1 MLEIVLATRNRDKI
15 REIKKILNGISASL
29 LSLEDFPECPK
40 VVEDGET
47 LEANAK
53 KKALVVS
60 QYTKKLSLAED
71 TGLEVEALSG
81 APGIHSARF
90 AGDNCTYEDN
100 NKKLLKLMEKLSLGE
115 RRAKFRCVAALARPE
130 GEVVT
135 CEGVC
140 EGIIALEMKGESGFG
155 YDPLFLLPSYGK
167 TFAELGEE
175 MKNKISHRAR
185 ALTKIKQIKERASIN
200 ATLLFLFSLSLKVSS
215 SGNLVL

>member
-1 MLEIVLATRNRDKI
+1 MLEIVLATRNRDKV
-15 REIKKILNGISASL
+15 REIKKILNGISARL
-29 LSLEDFPECPK
+29 LSLEDFPGCPK

-130 GEVVT
+130 GGVVT

-140 EGIIALEMKGESGFG
+140 EGMIAFEMKGKSGFG
-155 YDPLFLLPSYGK
+155 YDPLFLLPEYGK

-185 ALTKIKQIKERASIN
+185 ALGKMKEIIN
-200 ATLLFLFSLSLKVSS
+200 
-215 SGNLVL
+215 NL

>member
-15 REIKKILNGISASL
+15 REIKKMLNGIDARL
-29 LSLEDFPECPK
+29 LSLDDFPGCPK

-53 KKALVVS
+53 KKALVIS

-100 NKKLLKLMEKLSLGE
+100 NKKLLKLMEKLSWGE
-115 RRAKFRCVAALARPE
+115 RSARFRCVAALAKPD
-130 GEVVT
+130 GGVVT

-140 EGIIALEMKGESGFG
+140 EGIIAFEMKGESGFG
-155 YDPLFLLPSYGK
+155 YDPLFLLPEYGK

-185 ALTKIKQIKERASIN
+185 ALGKIKEIIN
-200 ATLLFLFSLSLKVSS
+200 
-215 SGNLVL
+215 NL

>member
-1 MLEIVLATRNRDKI
+1 MLEIVLATRNRDKV
-15 REIKKILNGISASL
+15 REIKKILNGINARL
-29 LSLEDFPECPK
+29 LSLDDFPGCPE

-81 APGIHSARF
+81 VPGIHSARF

-100 NKKLLKLMEKLSLGE
+100 NRKLLKLMEKLSWGE
-115 RRAKFRCVAALARPE
+115 RRARFRCVAALARPE
-130 GEVVT
+130 GGVVT

-140 EGIIALEMKGESGFG
+140 EGMIAFEMKGKSGFG
-155 YDPLFLLPSYGK
+155 YDPLFLLPEYGK

-185 ALTKIKQIKERASIN
+185 ALGKMKEIIN
-200 ATLLFLFSLSLKVSS
+200 
-215 SGNLVL
+215 NL

>member
-1 MLEIVLATRNRDKI
+1 MLEIVLATRNKDKI
-15 REIKKILNGISASL
+15 REIGKILNGINARL
-29 LSLEDFPECPK
+29 LSLDDFPGCPG

-47 LEANAK
+47 LEENAK

-71 TGLEVEALSG
+71 TGLEVEALDG
-81 APGIHSARF
+81 APGIYSARF

-100 NKKLLKLMEKLSLGE
+100 NKKLLKVMEKFSLGE
-115 RRAKFRCVAALARPE
+115 RRAKFRCVAALAKPD

-155 YDPLFLLPSYGK
+155 YDPLFLLSEYGK

-185 ALTKIKQIKERASIN
+185 ALTKIKEIIN
-200 ATLLFLFSLSLKVSS
+200 
-215 SGNLVL
+215 NL

>member
-1 MLEIVLATRNRDKI
+1 MLEIVLATRNKDKVK
-15 REIKKILNGISASL
+15 EIEKILNGINARL
-29 LSLEDFPECPK
+29 LSLDDFPGCPK

-60 QYTKKLSLAED
+60 QYTKKFSLAED

-81 APGIHSARF
+81 APGVHSARF
-90 AGDNCTYEDN
+90 AGDNVTYEDN
-100 NKKLLKLMEKLSLGE
+100 NRKLLKLMEKLSLGE
-115 RRAKFRCVAALARPE
+115 RRARFRCVAALAKPD
-130 GEVVT
+130 GGVVT

-140 EGIIALEMKGESGFG
+140 EGMIAFEMKGKSGFG
-155 YDPLFLLPSYGK
+155 YDPLFLLPEYSK

-185 ALTKIKQIKERASIN
+185 ALAKIKKIIN
-200 ATLLFLFSLSLKVSS
+200 
-215 SGNLVL
+215 NL

>member
-15 REIKKILNGISASL
+15 REIKKMLNGINVRL
-29 LSLEDFPECPK
+29 LSLEDFPGCPE

-100 NKKLLKLMEKLSLGE
+100 NKKLLKLMQKLSLGE

-140 EGIIALEMKGESGFG
+140 EGIIALEMKGKSGFG
-155 YDPLFLLPSYGK
+155 YDPLFLLPEYGK

-185 ALTKIKQIKERASIN
+185 ALVKIKKIIN
-200 ATLLFLFSLSLKVSS
+200 KL
-215 SGNLVL
+215 

>member
-15 REIKKILNGISASL
+15 REIKKLLNGIDASL
-29 LSLEDFPECPK
+29 LFLDDFPGCPK

-71 TGLEVEALSG
+71 TGLEVEALG
-81 APGIHSARF
+81 GVPGIHSARF
-90 AGDNCTYEDN
+90 AGDNVTYEDN
-100 NKKLLKLMEKLSLGE
+100 NKKLLKLMEKFSLGE
-115 RRAKFRCVAALARPE
+115 RRARFRCVAALAKPD

-140 EGIIALEMKGESGFG
+140 EGIITFEMKGESGFG
-155 YDPLFLLPSYGK
+155 YDPLFLLPEYGK

-185 ALTKIKQIKERASIN
+185 ALGKIKEIIN
-200 ATLLFLFSLSLKVSS
+200 
-215 SGNLVL
+215 NL

>member
-1 MLEIVLATRNRDKI
+1 MLEIVLATRNKDKVK
-15 REIKKILNGISASL
+15 EIKKILNGINARL
-29 LSLEDFPECPK
+29 LSLDDFPGCPK

-60 QYTKKLSLAED
+60 QYTKKFSLAED

-81 APGIHSARF
+81 APGVHSARF
-90 AGDNCTYEDN
+90 AGDNVTYEDN
-100 NKKLLKLMEKLSLGE
+100 NKKLLKLMEKFSLGE
-115 RRAKFRCVAALARPE
+115 RKAKFRCVAALAKPD

-140 EGIIALEMKGESGFG
+140 EGIIAFEMKGESGFG
-155 YDPLFLLPSYGK
+155 YDPLFLLPEYGK

-185 ALTKIKQIKERASIN
+185 ALGKIKEIIN
-200 ATLLFLFSLSLKVSS
+200 SL
-215 SGNLVL
+215 

>member
-15 REIKKILNGISASL
+15 REIKKLLNGINVRL
-29 LSLEDFPECPK
+29 LSLDDFPGCPE

-71 TGLEVEALSG
+71 TGLEVEALGG

-90 AGDNCTYEDN
+90 AGDNVTYEDN
-100 NKKLLKLMEKLSLGE
+100 NKKLLKLMEKFSLGE
-115 RRAKFRCVAALARPE
+115 RRARFRCVAALARPD
-130 GEVVT
+130 GRVVT

-140 EGIIALEMKGESGFG
+140 EGIITFEMKGKSGFG
-155 YDPLFLLPSYGK
+155 YDPLFLLPEYGK

-185 ALTKIKQIKERASIN
+185 ALAKIKEIIN
-200 ATLLFLFSLSLKVSS
+200 
-215 SGNLVL
+215 NL

>member
-1 MLEIVLATRNRDKI
+1 MLEIVLATRNRDKV
-15 REIKKILNGISASL
+15 REIKKILNGINASL
-29 LSLEDFPECPK
+29 LSLDDFPGCPK
-40 VVEDGET
+40 VVEDRET

-60 QYTKKLSLAED
+60 QYTKKFSLAED

-81 APGIHSARF
+81 APGVHSARF
-90 AGDNCTYEDN
+90 AGDNVTYKDN
-100 NKKLLKLMEKLSLGE
+100 NRKLLKLMEKFSLGE
-115 RRAKFRCVAALARPE
+115 RRARFRCVAALAKPD

-140 EGIIALEMKGESGFG
+140 EGIIALEMKGKSGFG
-155 YDPLFLLPSYGK
+155 YDPLFLLPEYSK

-185 ALTKIKQIKERASIN
+185 ALDKMKEIIN
-200 ATLLFLFSLSLKVSS
+200 
-215 SGNLVL
+215 NL

>member
-1 MLEIVLATRNRDKI
+1 MLEIVLATGNKDKI
-15 REIKKILNGISASL
+15 KEIEKILNGIDAKL
-29 LSLEDFPECPK
+29 LSLDDFPGCPK

-60 QYTKKLSLAED
+60 QYTKKHSLAED

-100 NKKLLKLMEKLSLGE
+100 NRKLLKLMEKVSLGE
-115 RRAKFRCVAALARPE
+115 RRAKFRCVAALAKPD

-140 EGIIALEMKGESGFG
+140 EGIIDFEMKGESGFG
-155 YDPLFLLPSYGK
+155 YDPLFLLPEYGK

-185 ALTKIKQIKERASIN
+185 ALAKIKEIIN
-200 ATLLFLFSLSLKVSS
+200 
-215 SGNLVL
+215 NL

>member
-15 REIKKILNGISASL
+15 REIKKMLNGIDVRL
-29 LSLEDFPECPK
+29 LSLDDFPGCPR

-100 NKKLLKLMEKLSLGE
+100 NRKLLKLMEKLSLGE
-115 RRAKFRCVAALARPE
+115 RRARFRCVAALAKPD

-140 EGIIALEMKGESGFG
+140 EGIIDFEMKGESGFG
-155 YDPLFLLPSYGK
+155 YDPLFLLPEYGK

-185 ALTKIKQIKERASIN
+185 ALAKIKKIIN
-200 ATLLFLFSLSLKVSS
+200 
-215 SGNLVL
+215 NL

>member
-15 REIKKILNGISASL
+15 REIKKMLNGINASL
-29 LSLEDFPECPK
+29 LSLDDFPGCPK

-47 LEANAK
+47 LESNAK

-60 QYTKKLSLAED
+60 QYTKKFSLAED

-81 APGIHSARF
+81 APGVHSARF

-100 NKKLLKLMEKLSLGE
+100 NKKLLKVMEKLSLGE

-130 GEVVT
+130 GGVVT

-140 EGIIALEMKGESGFG
+140 EGIIAFEMKGKSGFG
-155 YDPLFLLPSYGK
+155 YDPLFLLPEYDK

-175 MKNKISHRAR
+175 FKNRISHRAQ
-185 ALTKIKQIKERASIN
+185 ALGKIKEIIN
-200 ATLLFLFSLSLKVSS
+200 
-215 SGNLVL
+215 NL

>member
-1 MLEIVLATRNRDKI
+1 MLEIVLATRNRDKV
-15 REIKKILNGISASL
+15 REIKKILNGISARL
-29 LSLEDFPECPK
+29 LSLEDFPGCPK

-155 YDPLFLLPSYGK
+155 YDPLFLLPEYGK

-185 ALTKIKQIKERASIN
+185 ALGKMKEIIN
-200 ATLLFLFSLSLKVSS
+200 
-215 SGNLVL
+215 NL

>member
-1 MLEIVLATRNRDKI
+1 MLEIVLATRNKNKVK
-15 REIKKILNGISASL
+15 EIKKILNGINASL
-29 LSLEDFPECPK
+29 LSLDDFPGCPE

-71 TGLEVEALSG
+71 TGLEVEALGG

-100 NKKLLKLMEKLSLGE
+100 NKKLLKVMEKLSLGE
-115 RRAKFRCVAALARPE
+115 RRAKFRCVAALAKPD

-140 EGIIALEMKGESGFG
+140 EGIIDFEMKGESGFG
-155 YDPLFLLPSYGK
+155 YDPLFLLPEYGK
-167 TFAELGEE
+167 TFAEIGEE

-185 ALTKIKQIKERASIN
+185 ALAKIKKIIN
-200 ATLLFLFSLSLKVSS
+200 
-215 SGNLVL
+215 NL

>member
-1 MLEIVLATRNRDKI
+1 MLEIVLATRNRDKV
-15 REIKKILNGISASL
+15 REIKKILNGINASL
-29 LSLEDFPECPK
+29 LSLDDFPGCPE

-115 RRAKFRCVAALARPE
+115 RRARFRCVAALAKPD
-130 GEVVT
+130 GGVVT
-135 CEGVC
+135 CDGVC
-140 EGIIALEMKGESGFG
+140 EGIIAFEMKGKSGFG
-155 YDPLFLLPSYGK
+155 YDPLFLLPEYGK

-185 ALTKIKQIKERASIN
+185 ALAKIKQIIN
-200 ATLLFLFSLSLKVSS
+200 
-215 SGNLVL
+215 NL

>member
-15 REIKKILNGISASL
+15 REIKKMLNGIDVRL
-29 LSLEDFPECPK
+29 LSLDDFPGCPR

-90 AGDNCTYEDN
+90 AGDNVTYEDN

-115 RRAKFRCVAALARPE
+115 RRARFRCVAVLAKPD
-130 GEVVT
+130 GGVVT

-140 EGIIALEMKGESGFG
+140 EGIIAFEMKGESGFG
-155 YDPLFLLPSYGK
+155 YDPLFLLPEYGK

-185 ALTKIKQIKERASIN
+185 ALAKIKKIIN
-200 ATLLFLFSLSLKVSS
+200 
-215 SGNLVL
+215 NL

>member
-1 MLEIVLATRNRDKI
+1 MLEIVLATRNQDKI
-15 REIKKILNGISASL
+15 REIKKMLNGIDARL
-29 LSLEDFPECPK
+29 LSLDDFPGCPEVK
-40 VVEDGET
+40 EDGET

-53 KKALVVS
+53 KKAVVVS

-115 RRAKFRCVAALARPE
+115 RRAKFRCVAALAKPD

-140 EGIIALEMKGESGFG
+140 EGIIAFEMKGESGFG
-155 YDPLFLLPSYGK
+155 YDPLFLLPEYGK

-185 ALTKIKQIKERASIN
+185 ALGKIKEIIN
-200 ATLLFLFSLSLKVSS
+200 NWAI
-215 SGNLVL
+215 

>member
-15 REIKKILNGISASL
+15 REIKKMLNGINASL
-29 LSLEDFPECPK
+29 LSLDDFPGCPK

-47 LEANAK
+47 LESNAK

-60 QYTKKLSLAED
+60 QYTKKFSLAED

-81 APGIHSARF
+81 APGVHSARF

-100 NKKLLKLMEKLSLGE
+100 NKKLLKVMEKLSLGE
-115 RRAKFRCVAALARPE
+115 RRAKFRCVAALARPD

-140 EGIIALEMKGESGFG
+140 EGIIAFEMKGKSGFG
-155 YDPLFLLPSYGK
+155 YDPLFLLPEYDK

-175 MKNKISHRAR
+175 FKNRISHRAQ
-185 ALTKIKQIKERASIN
+185 ALGKIKEIIN
-200 ATLLFLFSLSLKVSS
+200 
-215 SGNLVL
+215 NL

>member
-1 MLEIVLATRNRDKI
+1 MLEIVLATRNKNKVK
-15 REIKKILNGISASL
+15 EIEKILNSINARL
-29 LSLEDFPECPK
+29 LSLDDFPGCPK

-60 QYTKKLSLAED
+60 QYTKKFSLAED
-71 TGLEVEALSG
+71 TGLEVEALRG
-81 APGIHSARF
+81 APGVHSARF
-90 AGDNCTYEDN
+90 AGDNVTYKDN
-100 NKKLLKLMEKLSLGE
+100 NRKLLKLMEKFSLGE
-115 RRAKFRCVAALARPE
+115 RRARFRCVAALAKPD

-140 EGIIALEMKGESGFG
+140 EGIIAFEMKGKSGFG
-155 YDPLFLLPSYGK
+155 YDPLFLLPEYGK

-185 ALTKIKQIKERASIN
+185 ALGKIKEIID
-200 ATLLFLFSLSLKVSS
+200 
-215 SGNLVL
+215 NL

>member
-1 MLEIVLATRNRDKI
+1 MLEIVLATRNKDKVK
-15 REIKKILNGISASL
+15 EIEKILNGINARL
-29 LSLEDFPECPK
+29 LSLDDFPGCPK

-60 QYTKKLSLAED
+60 QYTKKFSLAED

-90 AGDNCTYEDN
+90 AGDNVTYEDN
-100 NKKLLKLMEKLSLGE
+100 NKKLLKLMEKVSLGE
-115 RRAKFRCVAALARPE
+115 RSARFRCVAALAKPD

-140 EGIIALEMKGESGFG
+140 EGIIAFEMKGESGFG
-155 YDPLFLLPSYGK
+155 YDPLFLLPEYGK

-185 ALTKIKQIKERASIN
+185 ALGKIKEIID
-200 ATLLFLFSLSLKVSS
+200 
-215 SGNLVL
+215 NL

>member
-1 MLEIVLATRNRDKI
+1 MLEIVLATRNQDKI
-15 REIKKILNGISASL
+15 GEIKKILNGIDARL
-29 LSLEDFPECPK
+29 LSLEDFPGCPK

-115 RRAKFRCVAALARPE
+115 RRAKFRCVAALARPD

-140 EGIIALEMKGESGFG
+140 EGIIAFEMKGESGFG
-155 YDPLFLLPSYGK
+155 YDPLFLLSEYGK

-185 ALTKIKQIKERASIN
+185 ALGKIKEIIN
-200 ATLLFLFSLSLKVSS
+200 NWAT
-215 SGNLVL
+215 

>member
-1 MLEIVLATRNRDKI
+1 MLEIVLATRNRDKV
-15 REIKKILNGISASL
+15 REIKKILNGINVRL
-29 LSLEDFPECPK
+29 LSLDDFPGCPK

-81 APGIHSARF
+81 VPGIHSARF

-100 NKKLLKLMEKLSLGE
+100 NRKLLKLMEKLSWGE
-115 RRAKFRCVAALARPE
+115 RRARFRCVAALARPE

-140 EGIIALEMKGESGFG
+140 EGMIAFEMKGKSGFG
-155 YDPLFLLPSYGK
+155 YDPLFLLPEYSK

-175 MKNKISHRAR
+175 LKNKISHRAR
-185 ALTKIKQIKERASIN
+185 ALAKIKKIIN
-200 ATLLFLFSLSLKVSS
+200 
-215 SGNLVL
+215 NL